1 MFFNHHVN
9 DFNPTLGMV
18 AIANISLT
26 TQTNNPTCNISNV
39 LVFGRFS
46 SSFDQKL
53 SKNKDNTLQEVE
65 QNWQQLRGTMLAPLS
80 SDLRAADLKPFLAN
94 NFIADKFAQG
104 LVQVRAAG
112 AGIKTLVG
120 DDPCGMLLIA
130 LFSAASRAALAMTV
144 YRTLA
149 IFEITRMNWYSI
161 VWNRHKQTARMLLLS
176 MIGAQLH
183 PSRLLGVLLP
193 DRANAG
199 TVTKFSIDT
208 IRSYSLAGAATETAA
223 EASAQPDTIQQSDRI
238 NPRQHLTQAGQ
249 AQSMRPAYLNV
260 VP

>member
-80 SDLRAADLKPFLAN
+80 NDLRAADLKAFLAN
-94 NFIADKFAQG
+94 IFIADKFAPG
-104 LVQVRAAG
+104 
-112 AGIKTLVG
+112 VG
-120 DDPCGMLLIA
+120 SGQDG
-130 LFSAASRAALAMTV
+130 
-144 YRTLA
+144 
-149 IFEITRMNWYSI
+149 
-161 VWNRHKQTARMLLLS
+161 
-176 MIGAQLH
+176 
-183 PSRLLGVLLP
+183 
-193 DRANAG
+193 
-199 TVTKFSIDT
+199 
-208 IRSYSLAGAATETAA
+208 RSG
-223 EASAQPDTIQQSDRI
+223 D
-238 NPRQHLTQAGQ
+238 
-249 AQSMRPAYLNV
+249 
-260 VP
+260 